1 MGILVISKEKLREMI
16 GQSVREALKEQ
27 SKMNFVPGS
36 NTILTRI
43 QLRERLHIS
52 DSTLQSYL
60 KAGMPVLQRGR
71 KQFFRLED
79 VYKWMEKR

>member
-1 MGILVISKEKLREMI
+1 MEIIVISKEQLRTI
-16 GQSVREALKEQ
+16 IYDSVREALKEQ

-43 QLRERLHIS
+43 QLRGRLHIS

-60 KAGMPVLQRGR
+60 KAGIVNNSELKVQA
-71 KQFFRLED
+71 
-79 VYKWMEKR
+79 